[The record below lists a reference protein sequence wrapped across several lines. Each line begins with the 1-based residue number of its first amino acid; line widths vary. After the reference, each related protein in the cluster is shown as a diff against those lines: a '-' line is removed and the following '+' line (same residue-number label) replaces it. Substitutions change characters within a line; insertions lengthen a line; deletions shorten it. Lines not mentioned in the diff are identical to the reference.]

1 METSSRVAKLRADR
15 VTGQDVAGTGVAPKY
30 RWIILFAAWMGFML
44 SYIDRVAWSSVA
56 APVGQS
62 LGLSVSLL
70 GAFVTAFYIGYVV
83 ANIGG
88 GLLTDTIGARRTL
101 TLALVPLGIATFCF
115 GYTTSLATGIALQ
128 VIMGLTAGADY
139 AAGMKII
146 ASWFQRERGLA
157 MGIYGTATS
166 LAVVISNASVPTI
179 SKLYGWP
186 TAFHI
191 LGVVT
196 LIWGFVCLIVLR
208 DSPFKKQYTSITRQ
222 EVRDLLR
229 NRNLILIALVGFAG
243 FWATVGF
250 GAWGNALMTK
260 QYGIPP
266 VEAGAILAT
275 FGVGAVVSKP
285 LLGWIRDLIGPRSAK
300 ILPMICLVCFSG
312 LLVVFGRC
320 TSTSEFYIVAPLL
333 GAAAFGYTP
342 LLYVLLTEA
351 SGTKAAGAASGL
363 TNAMW
368 QFGAGLAPLA
378 VGAVY
383 AQSHSFGLAI
393 NTLAVGPLCGA
404 FLILFIRPKDN
415 AENAT
420 QTS

>member
-1 METSSRVAKLRADR
+1 METSSRAAKVQPDQAIR
-15 VTGQDVAGTGVAPKY
+15 QHAGVEVAPKY
-30 RWIILFAAWMGFML
+30 RWVILFAAWMGFML

-62 LGLSVSLL
+62 LGLSVGLL

-101 TLALVPLGIATFCF
+101 ALALVPLGIATFCF
-115 GYTTSLATGIALQ
+115 GYTRSLGTGITLQ

-166 LAVVISNASVPTI
+166 LAVVISNATVPSI
-179 SKLYGWP
+179 SKFYGWQ

-191 LGVVT
+191 LGIVT
-196 LIWGFVCLIVLR
+196 LIWGFACLIILR
-208 DSPFKKQYTSITRQ
+208 DSPFKKQHTSITRQ
-222 EVRDLLR
+222 EVRDLLK

-260 QYGIPP
+260 QYGIAP

-275 FGVGAVVSKP
+275 FGVGAVISKP
-285 LLGWIRDLIGPRSAK
+285 LLGWIRDQLGPRWAK
-300 ILPMICLVCFSG
+300 ILPMICLLCFSG

-320 TSTSEFYIVAPLL
+320 TTISEFYVVAPAL

-351 SGTKAAGAASGL
+351 SGTKAAGAASGF

-368 QFGAGLAPLA
+368 QFGAGLAPMA
-378 VGAVY
+378 IGAVY
-383 AQSHSFGLAI
+383 AYSHSFSLAI
-393 NTLAVGPLCGA
+393 NTLAIGPLIGA
-404 FLILFIRPKDN
+404 FLIVFIRQKDN
-415 AENAT
+415 AEIAT
-420 QTS
+420 